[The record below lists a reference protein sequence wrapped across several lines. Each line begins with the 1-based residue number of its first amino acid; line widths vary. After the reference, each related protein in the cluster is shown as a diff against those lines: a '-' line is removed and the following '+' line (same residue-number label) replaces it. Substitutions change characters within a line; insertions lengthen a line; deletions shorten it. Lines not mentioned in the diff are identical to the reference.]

1 MLPFSSLAR
10 VRGHNALLHASWH
23 SLVLV
28 TEAKVTNSAALAA
41 KEYFRHIH
49 RCHMLNTTVCNG
61 HVLTSGKELCSLN
74 LPPQL

>member
-10 VRGHNALLHASWH
+10 VSGHNALLHPSWH

-28 TEAKVTNSAALAA
+28 TEAKLTISAELAA
-41 KEYFRHIH
+41 KVYFRHIH
-49 RCHMLNTTVCNG
+49 RCHMLSATVSNV